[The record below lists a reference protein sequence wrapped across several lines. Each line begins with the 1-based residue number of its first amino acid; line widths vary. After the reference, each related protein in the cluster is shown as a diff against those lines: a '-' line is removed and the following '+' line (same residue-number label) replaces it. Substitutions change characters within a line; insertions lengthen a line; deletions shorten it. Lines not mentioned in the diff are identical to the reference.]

1 MKEKEAHHPILSGY
15 NLSEPGSEA
24 VNLRRIV
31 VVRFHQLPPG
41 CLADFLR
48 CLRTNQVGHSTSFPQ
63 LAIPWDPVVAPPLD
77 VPCNEVSWSLVCV
90 GVLEQTLSVRIA
102 HLEIAGWGLLVC
114 CSHHLVHPIVATARE
129 ARDKHRSV

>member
-41 CLADFLR
+41 CLTHFLR

-77 VPCNEVSWSLVCV
+77 VPCNEVSWSLVRVDLCEKFV
-90 GVLEQTLSVRIA
+90 PDVVTHFQ
-102 HLEIAGWGLLVC
+102 IAGWGSLVC
-114 CSHHLVHPIVATARE
+114 RTYLE
-129 ARDKHRSV
+129 NKN